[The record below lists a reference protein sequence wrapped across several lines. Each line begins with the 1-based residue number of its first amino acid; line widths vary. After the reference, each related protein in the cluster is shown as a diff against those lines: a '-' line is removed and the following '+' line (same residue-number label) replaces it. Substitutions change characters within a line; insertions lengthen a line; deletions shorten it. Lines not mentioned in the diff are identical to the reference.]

1 MQESRGESEIYYYHP
16 TANGFNFRIIN
27 GREAETRSGTE
38 KQFSHNW
45 QIVHYAWWTVN
56 IFKIEARSEPAEEMI
71 KKLKK
76 KMILCIFV
84 FCISYLF
91 FGTEIAGETKT
102 QS

>member
-27 GREAETRSGTE
+27 EREAETRSGTE

-45 QIVHYAWWTVN
+45 QIIHYAWWTVN

-76 KMILCIFV
+76 KNDIMHLCFLHIVFV
-84 FCISYLF
+84 FWY
-91 FGTEIAGETKT
+91 
-102 QS
+102 